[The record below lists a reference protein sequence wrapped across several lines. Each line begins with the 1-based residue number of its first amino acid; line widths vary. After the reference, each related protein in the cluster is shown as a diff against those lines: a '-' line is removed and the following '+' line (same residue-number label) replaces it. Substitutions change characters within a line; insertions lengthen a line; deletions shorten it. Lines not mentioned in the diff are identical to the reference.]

1 VSDLV
6 DLSQCI
12 VDGDSREI
20 GRAKR
25 VRGRAVAASITLE
38 TAVVAGL
45 LLWPLLNPAVLPS
58 QPILTPVPVFHSAPK
73 EEIVRATQ
81 PPHTQEPRPSVFDRT
96 LHQPP
101 QIPSHVDTSGNNE
114 PPIEYG
120 NVMPSPFDGP
130 GSGIGDGTEVTQIAR
145 PGPSSHPDRPIQR
158 SSGVMEAL
166 LIHRVQ
172 PDYPQVAKEIH
183 LSGNVE
189 LRAIIG
195 TDGIVENIEV
205 VSGNPILANAA
216 IAAVKQWR
224 YQPTRLSGIPV
235 EVETIITV
243 QFRME

>member
-1 VSDLV
+1 MSDLV

-12 VDGDSREI
+12 VDSDSKEI

-25 VRGRAVAASITLE
+25 VRGRAVAASIALE
-38 TAVVAGL
+38 TAVVAAL

-58 QPILTPVPVFHSAPK
+58 QPILAPVPVFHTAPK
-73 EEIVRATQ
+73 EEIVRPAQ
-81 PPHTQEPRPSVFDRT
+81 APHTQKPRPSVLDRT

-101 QIPSHVDTSGNNE
+101 QIPSHIDTSGNNA

-120 NVMPSPFDGP
+120 SVMPPLDVP
-130 GSGIGDGTEVTQIAR
+130 GNGIGDGAGVTQIAR

-195 TDGIVENIEV
+195 TDGTVENIEV

-216 IAAVKQWR
+216 VSAVKQWR

-235 EVETIITV
+235 EVETVITV